1 MLSGNE
7 VEKLKSLRGKLAV
20 LCPETDGLQA
30 KHRIKRVLKG
40 KNRQDLVEEMLNV
53 VEREILPLIDDRKEN
68 ITKRVAR
75 IASLVYRFEGF
86 GDQETYR
93 LLKKEN
99 IKNYY

>member
-1 MLSGNE
+1 MSGNE

-20 LCPETDGLQA
+20 LCSETDGLQA

-40 KNRQDLVEEMLNV
+40 KNRQDRVEEMLNV

>member
-1 MLSGNE
+1 MSGNE
-7 VEKLKSLRGKLAV
+7 VGKLKSLCSKLAV

-40 KNRQDLVEEMLNV
+40 KHRQDWVEEMLNV

-93 LLKKEN
+93 LLKN
-99 IKNYY
+99 GLSA

>member
-1 MLSGNE
+1 MSGNE
-7 VEKLKSLRGKLAV
+7 VERLKSLRGKLAV

-40 KNRQDLVEEMLNV
+40 KNRQDRVEEMLNV

>member
-1 MLSGNE
+1 MSGNE

>member
-1 MLSGNE
+1 MSGNE
-7 VEKLKSLRGKLAV
+7 VERLKSLRGKLAV

-40 KNRQDLVEEMLNV
+40 KNRQDRVEEMQNV

-86 GDQETYR
+86 GDQETYS

>member
-1 MLSGNE
+1 MSGNE

-40 KNRQDLVEEMLNV
+40 KNRQDRVEEMQNV

-86 GDQETYR
+86 GDRETYR

>member
-20 LCPETDGLQA
+20 FCPETDGLQA

-40 KNRQDLVEEMLNV
+40 KNRQDRVEEMLNV

-86 GDQETYR
+86 GDRETYR
-93 LLKKEN
+93 KLNNGLSA
-99 IKNYY
+99 

>member
-1 MLSGNE
+1 MSGNE

-40 KNRQDLVEEMLNV
+40 KNRQDRVEEMLNV

-86 GDQETYR
+86 GNQETYR

>member
-1 MLSGNE
+1 MSGNE

-40 KNRQDLVEEMLNV
+40 KNRQDRVEEMLNV